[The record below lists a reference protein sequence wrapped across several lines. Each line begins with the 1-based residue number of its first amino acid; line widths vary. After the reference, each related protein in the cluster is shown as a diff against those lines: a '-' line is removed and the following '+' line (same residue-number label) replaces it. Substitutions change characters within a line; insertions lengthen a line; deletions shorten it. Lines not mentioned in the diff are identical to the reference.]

1 MMNRHGMA
9 WGATLAAALALS
21 WGAAPGACQSQP
33 GFEALFPK
41 RIDIFGVQ
49 VRGTATMPD
58 DKMLHA
64 AHVLAEYLDNDAD
77 GLPDDALV
85 AQKLRD
91 SRAKLLMTA
100 TWEEWEDI
108 DWGLLPEGALQDQYG
123 SETHPNGAARGL
135 FDATLEEVLH
145 LVTHAGW
152 GQAYPEAFGERPGT
166 RLADAMDLARGGRF
180 ASVPAAYPE
189 GAWYTYDD
197 ETCDYGCMA
206 AEYIYWAITS
216 LLGAQD
222 FPGRLERI
230 QHEWRLNT
238 PQKLA
243 EGDPAIHALLTDPAY
258 ALPTRLPTGRYQGGE
273 IRFRDADSSGP
284 DPAPPR

>member
-9 WGATLAAALALS
+9 WGAALAAALALS
-21 WGAAPGACQSQP
+21 WAAAPGAGQSQP

-41 RIDIFGVQ
+41 RIDVFGVQ

-284 DPAPPR
+284 DPASPR